1 MYELEITPEQ
11 ARKEWVKDLR
21 SGEYQQITG
30 QLREGDNG
38 RCCLG
43 VACDTYKRLTGKG
56 EWDENTFVASEDSFC
71 SFELPEIV
79 MEFFGFD
86 TTDPKL
92 DDRGTA
98 TTLND
103 DTGLTFIEIADLIEK
118 LG

>member
-1 MYELEITPEQ
+1 MSELEITPEQ

-56 EWDENTFVASEDSFC
+56 EWDDNTFVANENDFC
-71 SFELPEIV
+71 SFELPDIV
-79 MEFFGFD
+79 MTFFGFD
-86 TTDPKL
+86 NTDPYL
-92 DDRGTA
+92 NNSLTA

-103 DTGLTFIEIADLIEK
+103 DRRKTFIEIADLIEK

>member
-1 MYELEITPEQ
+1 MSELEITPEQ
-11 ARKEWVKDLR
+11 ARKEWAKDLR

-56 EWDENTFVASEDSFC
+56 SWDDNTFVAEEDNYC
-71 SFELPEIV
+71 SAELPSIV

-86 TTDPKL
+86 TTDPQLKAYA
-92 DDRGTA
+92 TA
-98 TTLND
+98 TILND
-103 DTGLTFIEIADLIEK
+103 DINLTFLQIADLVER
-118 LG
+118 LS

>member
-56 EWDENTFVASEDSFC
+56 EWDENTFVASEYNYFSA
-71 SFELPEIV
+71 ELPSTV
-79 MEFFGFD
+79 MTFFGFD
-86 TTDPKL
+86 KSDPEL
-92 DDRGTA
+92 SYGRSA

-103 DTGLTFIEIADLIEK
+103 QLERTFEEIADLVEK
-118 LG
+118 L